1 MTQART
7 ERGKY
12 FFKVSEYGDG
22 TCWISTENNGKHIPL
37 LEEALLGFD
46 LPTGTTVKKAQAIAD
61 FLNDNLGDVSITIF
75 DTHPM
80 YRKK

>member
-22 TCWISTENNGKHIPL
+22 ACWISTENNGKEMPL
-37 LEEALLGFD
+37 LEEALLGFE
-46 LPTGTTVKKAQAIAD
+46 LPTGTHSKK
-61 FLNDNLGDVSITIF
+61 
-75 DTHPM
+75 H
-80 YRKK
+80 K